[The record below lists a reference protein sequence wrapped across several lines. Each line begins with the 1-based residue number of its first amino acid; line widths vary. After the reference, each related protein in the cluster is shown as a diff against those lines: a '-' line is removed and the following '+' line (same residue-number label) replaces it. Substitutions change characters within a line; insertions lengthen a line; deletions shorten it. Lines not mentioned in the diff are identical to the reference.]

1 MTTRKQLYN
10 GWFMAALS
18 AVMLVCG
25 ICIEKKVND
34 TWLNSSLLE
43 GRSRGI
49 VFFIELS
56 KKVFDTGD
64 RDLMRR
70 FLEDSYTRR
79 EQLGKG
85 ADSED
90 FLVFWT
96 NWETDADEAM
106 RARRGLSPSALL
118 ANGCMSGMHSNCR
131 NNFIGS
137 IEYETT
143 FPRKV
148 DLPIDV
154 VVERHLKEASLRLSE
169 RDLIDV
175 LVWCR
180 VKFHDSSS
188 VGAIVTATAKKY
200 GIYNDVEFLANIV
213 HDNLIK

>member
-49 VFFIELS
+49 VSFIELS
-56 KKVFDTGD
+56 KKVFDTGN

-85 ADSED
+85 ADNED

-106 RARRGLSPSALL
+106 RARRGLSPSA
-118 ANGCMSGMHSNCR
+118 
-131 NNFIGS
+131 
-137 IEYETT
+137 
-143 FPRKV
+143 
-148 DLPIDV
+148 PIDV
-154 VVERHLKEASLRLSE
+154 FNVIPWDLEAPYGRPYEDGHALSSQILNGE
-169 RDLIDV
+169 GYIWARMI
-175 LVWCR
+175 
-180 VKFHDSSS
+180 
-188 VGAIVTATAKKY
+188 
-200 GIYNDVEFLANIV
+200 E
-213 HDNLIK
+213 